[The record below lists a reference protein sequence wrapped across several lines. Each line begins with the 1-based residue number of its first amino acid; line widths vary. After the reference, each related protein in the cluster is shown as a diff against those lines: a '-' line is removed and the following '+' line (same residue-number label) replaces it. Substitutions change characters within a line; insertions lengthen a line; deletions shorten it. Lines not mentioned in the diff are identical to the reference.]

1 MEVEQF
7 REAVSQSKV
16 EMFGKSKP
24 HEVSQKPQLGVHLE
38 RRHSKG
44 NLINL
49 RKGSKLL
56 VYFPLSN
63 LISFL

>member
-1 MEVEQF
+1 MSSSSTSSSHNSMEVEQF

-49 RKGSKLL
+49 RKGSK
-56 VYFPLSN
+56 
-63 LISFL
+63 